1 MPHPSP
7 VARVGQFPKPVN
19 NPSRG
24 SVAAC
29 STRPSTSVS
38 SQPIVTAGC
47 TKHPF
52 NSTNQHN
59 RSTTLNGSFTSSP
72 EPWG

>member
-7 VARVGQFPKPVN
+7 VARVGQFPKPVQQ
-19 NPSRG
+19 PL
-24 SVAAC
+24 AC
-29 STRPSTSVS
+29 VGRCLFDPPTSVS
-38 SQPIVTAGC
+38 SQPTVTAGC
-47 TKHPF
+47 TKHPL

-72 EPWG
+72 EP